1 MELLIEWSNAMTK
14 RLQEKMQNS
23 ASTHLTCNK
32 QIPLDKFEQDLQG
45 NEGDLQ
51 EWGFP
56 KSTAV

>member
-1 MELLIEWSNAMTK
+1 MTK
-14 RLQEKMQNS
+14 RLQGKMQNS

-51 EWGFP
+51 E
-56 KSTAV
+56 